1 MPTAIWREFVGNT
14 TVHGFRH
21 VFESSSR
28 FCRVIWLLSLLGATA
43 SYVFLVRRSV
53 AKYLSNPVA
62 TNFEKVVPELG
73 EIKFPAVTICN
84 LNRFAKSKIDMFEN
98 DEDFYQLGLN
108 LSACEKI
115 KMVNKDMSCG
125 QGLLCGYEFY
135 GSEIVDN
142 CNDTIR
148 QRIISTL
155 NETEKPVFNLEEF
168 FKAYGHDFRDMFL
181 HYCRFKGKEN
191 CTAEDFYPS
200 LSSNGRCFTFN
211 SGKNQ
216 TGISWNIESGIFWRP

>member
-1 MPTAIWREFVGNT
+1 MPTIWREFVGNT

-28 FCRVIWLLSLLGATA
+28 FCRVIWLLLLLGATA
-43 SYVFLVRRSV
+43 SYVFLVQRSV

-84 LNRFAKSKIDMFEN
+84 LNRFVKSKIDIFED

-125 QGLLCGYEFY
+125 QGLLCAYEFY

-148 QRIISTL
+148 QRIISAL
-155 NETEKPVFNLEEF
+155 NETEEPVFILKNFSKPTDMILEICFSIIVALRARKTVQQKTFILRSPVTVVASHLTRVKTKPVFVE
-168 FKAYGHDFRDMFL
+168 H
-181 HYCRFKGKEN
+181 
-191 CTAEDFYPS
+191 
-200 LSSNGRCFTFN
+200 
-211 SGKNQ
+211 
-216 TGISWNIESGIFWRP
+216 